1 MNKSHMKRIR
11 ASAIIRYE
19 GNVVLMYRKKFKEG
33 KEVEYYTIP
42 GGGVEA
48 GETVLEAVKREI
60 LEEVG
65 IEINITEEYF
75 YLEDETSIQYFYI
88 SDYVSGKIGSGT
100 GPEFSN
106 RAGNIERYGIYRI
119 EIIYKEQIKDINLMP
134 PEIKGYILENVEK
147 IFS

>member
-19 GNVVLMYRKKFKEG
+19 GNVLLMYRKKFKEG

-48 GETVLEAVKREI
+48 GETVLEAVRREI

-65 IEINITEEYF
+65 VEIDITEEY
-75 YLEDETSIQYFYI
+75 LHIEDENSEQYFYI

-100 GPEFSN
+100 GPEFSD
-106 RAGNIERYGIYRI
+106 RAGNLERYGIYRI
-119 EIIYKEQIKDINLMP
+119 EIVDKEQIMDINLLP
-134 PEIKGYILENVEK
+134 PEAKEYILKNVEK